1 MLLYT
6 QSPSNWAKFN
16 EEGIKSMSKVVVERE
31 VPVVAGEPHEST
43 ASNFIWAVAL
53 IIIVGLVVGSLYY
66 SGFLRRVTQQPTH
79 KVDVTVQ
86 QPAPA
91 Q

>member
-1 MLLYT
+1 MD
-6 QSPSNWAKFN
+6 
-16 EEGIKSMSKVVVERE
+16 KVIVEKE
-31 VPVVAGEPHEST
+31 VLTPVESGNGT
-43 ASNFIWAVAL
+43 ASNFIWAVAF
-53 IIIVGLVVGSLYY
+53 IVIVGIIVGALYY